1 MNKLASLF
9 FIFDKRLYN
18 LSIELNTDEL
28 ITKSNFEY
36 IAGIELFNICAKN
49 ILYYKWHD
57 EI

>member
-36 IAGIELFNICAKN
+36 IAGIELFNICA
-49 ILYYKWHD
+49 I
-57 EI
+57 ITSSCPF